1 MKYTKHIFPYLFWI
15 FIILFFNLFSV
26 YKSFSFTNDSLY
38 NLINKHK
45 GYDTLKYY
53 LDIPESEVKH
63 VSDDLQKYILGKKE
77 NLDTYVTLSNG
88 SIIPFYNDK
97 ATYHMKEVRDI
108 IISFRLL
115 SYISLLLALIFFT
128 ITKISSNNFIL
139 SLYKSLKTM
148 LIAYVSFLIILTI
161 LATTNFDSFFIR
173 IHEIF
178 FNNDL
183 WIFDPRYEYI
193 ICLLP
198 EELFFDLAVRIL
210 LMILSTILL
219 LVVVLVYLSYLSKT
233 QPLQVAKS
241 FHGND
246 DQAQVHPEDPSH

>member
-1 MKYTKHIFPYLFWI
+1 MKYIKNIFPYLFWI
-15 FIILFFNLFSV
+15 FIIIFFNLFSV

-53 LDIPESEVKH
+53 LNMPESEVKH
-63 VSDDLQKYILGKKE
+63 ISDDLQKYIIGKKE
-77 NLDTYVTLSNG
+77 ILDTRVTLSDG
-88 SIIPFYNDK
+88 SIISFYNDK
-97 ATYHMKEVRDI
+97 ASYHMKEVRDI
-108 IISFRLL
+108 IINFKSL
-115 SYISLLLALIFFT
+115 SYISLLLALIFF
-128 ITKISSNNFIL
+128 IATKLSSKNYIL
-139 SLYKSLKTM
+139 SLQKSLKVM
-148 LIAYVSFLIILTI
+148 LVSFISFLIMLTI
-161 LATTNFDSFFIR
+161 LATTNFDLFFIK

-198 EELFFDLAVRIL
+198 SELFFELAVRIL
-210 LMILSTILL
+210 LLILFTILL

-233 QPLQVAKS
+233 QPRQVTK
-241 FHGND
+241 
-246 DQAQVHPEDPSH
+246 